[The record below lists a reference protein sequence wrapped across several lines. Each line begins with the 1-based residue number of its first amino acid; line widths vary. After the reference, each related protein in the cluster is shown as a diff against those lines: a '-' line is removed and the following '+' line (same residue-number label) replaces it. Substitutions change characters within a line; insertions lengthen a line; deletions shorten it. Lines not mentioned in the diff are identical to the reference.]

1 MAAAI
6 GQRERWHAFPTLSA
20 TPAAMSLPPS
30 IAARCSR
37 CAQHLAALV
46 LWPLLAGMVQ
56 VAPPVAAPLPEQSAP
71 PAQQDAAP
79 AAPASPDA
87 ALVAAPAPPA
97 TPPGV
102 LPWRGVVFRVTAP
115 ASPVAQIEASP
126 ADAAQAMSTASAP
139 TPAVSYVL
147 GTIHFG
153 TDAEHGLDPQ
163 QLDPLLARSTT
174 LVNEVD
180 VDATADPAL
189 DPYRWLPADQDLG
202 QWIAPAELAMAQ
214 SLLPQISADTLHR
227 MKPWLMLALLEA
239 RGEQGG
245 EQTLDVRVQRMADA
259 RGLRTVHL
267 EQVADQLQA
276 LDCVPSDQQAQV
288 LSERLKAPWLLGEE
302 SARALAFYRNGNL
315 WGWLGDVDRM
325 FGLSSEAK
333 AIETQARGCLLEQR
347 NAQWMPQ
354 LLTLLSQGGCVVAV
368 GAIHLPGDN
377 GLLAALARAG
387 YRVEAQPL

>member
-1 MAAAI
+1 M
-6 GQRERWHAFPTLSA
+6 PLSSA
-20 TPAAMSLPPS
+20 

-37 CAQHLAALV
+37 CAPRLAALA

-56 VAPPVAAPLPEQSAP
+56 VAPPVAAPLPEQSVP
-71 PAQQDAAP
+71 PVPQEATPTAS
-79 AAPASPDA
+79 ASPEA
-87 ALVAAPAPPA
+87 ALVAAPASPA

-115 ASPVAQIEASP
+115 ASPVAQIEPVP
-126 ADAAQAMSTASAP
+126 AGPAQVAPPATAPA
-139 TPAVSYVL
+139 PAVSYVV

-180 VDATADPAL
+180 VDATSDPAL

-202 QWIAPAELAMAQ
+202 QWIAPSELEMAQ
-214 SLLPQISADTLHR
+214 SLLPQISADTLYR

-267 EQVADQLQA
+267 EQVADQMKA
-276 LDCVPSDQQAQV
+276 LDCVPSDQQARV

-302 SARALAFYRNGNL
+302 SARALSFYRDGNL

-325 FGLSSEAK
+325 FGLSADAK

-354 LLTLLSQGGCVVAV
+354 LLALLSQGGCVVAV

>member
-1 MAAAI
+1 MAAAR
-6 GQRERWHAFPTLSA
+6 GGRERWHAFPDPSAMPATMPLS
-20 TPAAMSLPPS
+20 PA
-30 IAARCSR
+30 IAARCPR
-37 CAQHLAALV
+37 CAQRLAALV
-46 LWPLLAGMVQ
+46 LWPLLAGMLQ
-56 VAPPVAAPLPEQSAP
+56 VAPPVAAPLPERAVP
-71 PAQQDAAP
+71 PAVQDQAP

-87 ALVAAPAPPA
+87 ATVTTPTLPAP
-97 TPPGV
+97 PPGV

-115 ASPVAQIEASP
+115 APPVAQLQAPP
-126 ADAAQAMSTASAP
+126 AGQAQAAP
-139 TPAVSYVL
+139 PPAPAVSYVL

-202 QWIAPAELAMAQ
+202 QWIAPAELEMAQ

-276 LDCVPSDQQAQV
+276 LDCVPSDQQARV

-302 SARALAFYRNGNL
+302 SARALGFYRDGNL

-325 FGLSSEAK
+325 FGLSAEAK
-333 AIETQARGCLLEQR
+333 AIETRARGCLLEQR

-354 LLTLLSQGGCVVAV
+354 LLALLSQGGCVVAV